1 MTEQE
6 KLDFFK
12 IAYAEL
18 TKAQVSELDITA
30 DTALE
35 DLNIDSL
42 DAVELQMLL
51 EDRSG
56 MTVKD
61 PTGVLRTVRDLLD
74 LIV

>member
-6 KLDFFK
+6 KLDAF
-12 IAYAEL
+12 ISAYTEL
-18 TKAQVSELDITA
+18 TKTRAATDITA

-51 EDRSG
+51 EDRTG
-56 MTVKD
+56 LPVKD
-61 PTGVLRTVRDLLD
+61 PAGALHRVRDLLD
-74 LIV
+74 LIG